1 MYLSPLERMKKVHIW
16 IGTFSGSEKEYED
29 YFNLQDS
36 PCRFCIDINTDEFD
50 EDFIGII
57 PLFSEE
63 QDIGILLQQVP
74 IDMGDIKSA
83 LIKCKAME
91 LVKGNAV
98 FYVTDISLTIPN
110 KEKSFNGLK
119 YIGMYNSSL

>member
-74 IDMGDIKSA
+74 IDMGNIKSA
-83 LIKCKAME
+83 LINGKAME

-98 FYVTDISLTIPN
+98 FYVTDVSLTIPN

>member
-63 QDIGILLQQVP
+63 QDISILLQQVP
-74 IDMGDIKSA
+74 IDMGDIKNA

-98 FYVTDISLTIPN
+98 FYVTDVSLTIPN
-110 KEKSFNGLK
+110 KKKSFNGLK

>member
-1 MYLSPLERMKKVHIW
+1 MKKVHIW
-16 IGTFSGSEKEYED
+16 IGTFSRSEKEYED

-63 QDIGILLQQVP
+63 QDISILLQQVP
-74 IDMGDIKSA
+74 IDMGDIKNA

-98 FYVTDISLTIPN
+98 FYVTDVSLTIPN

>member
-57 PLFSEE
+57 PLFNEE
-63 QDIGILLQQVP
+63 QDISILLQQVP
-74 IDMGDIKSA
+74 IDMDDIKNA
-83 LIKCKAME
+83 LTKCKAME

-98 FYVTDISLTIPN
+98 FYLTDVSLTIPN

>member
-16 IGTFSGSEKEYED
+16 IGTFSGSEKEYEG

-98 FYVTDISLTIPN
+98 FYVTDVSLTIPN

>member
-57 PLFSEE
+57 PLFREE

-98 FYVTDISLTIPN
+98 FYVTDVSLTIPN

>member
-98 FYVTDISLTIPN
+98 FYVTDVSLTIPN

>member
-1 MYLSPLERMKKVHIW
+1 MYLSPLEKMKKVHIW

-63 QDIGILLQQVP
+63 QDISILLQQVP
-74 IDMGDIKSA
+74 IDMGDIKNA

-98 FYVTDISLTIPN
+98 FYVTDVSLTIPN

>member
-29 YFNLQDS
+29 YFKLQDS

-98 FYVTDISLTIPN
+98 FYVTDVSLTIPN

>member
-74 IDMGDIKSA
+74 IDMGAIKSA

-98 FYVTDISLTIPN
+98 FYVTDVSLTIPN

>member
-57 PLFSEE
+57 PIFNEE
-63 QDIGILLQQVP
+63 QDISILLQHVP
-74 IDMGDIKSA
+74 IDMDDIKNA

-98 FYVTDISLTIPN
+98 FYLTDVSLTIPN

>member
-36 PCRFCIDINTDEFD
+36 PCRFCIDINTDEYE

-57 PLFSEE
+57 PLFNEE
-63 QDIGILLQQVP
+63 QDISILLQEVP
-74 IDMGDIKSA
+74 IDMDDIEDV
-83 LIKCKAME
+83 LTKCKVMNIK
-91 LVKGNAV
+91 KGNAV
-98 FYVTDISLTIPN
+98 LYLTDASLVVPN
-110 KEKSFNGLK
+110 KENNFYGLK

>member
-63 QDIGILLQQVP
+63 QDIGILLQLEP

-98 FYVTDISLTIPN
+98 FYVTDVSLTIPN